1 MSGSGL
7 GEGTH
12 DGSAVRMTRTEAV
25 DDLGYDAIEASQLI
39 AGDVRNPYP
48 DLAAARERTPIQE
61 GDFELFPDVPRDP
74 NGPGIFTVYS
84 CDLVGQVLRDN
95 HHFSSDI
102 YAEVMGPVMGH
113 SILEMDEPEHKLH
126 RALVSQAF
134 RHKALARWEEEL
146 VGQVCD
152 ELIDRFA
159 GAGSVD
165 LVRSFTFPFPV
176 QVIARILGLPREDY
190 PKFQRW
196 SIELISVGWDWDRGI
211 AASRSLRDYFQGI
224 VDQRRREPQ
233 DDLISDLVCVEIDG
247 HQLTD
252 EEIFAFLRLLLPAGG
267 ETTYRSSSSLLFS
280 LLTNPDQL
288 DAVRNDRSLMP
299 QAIEEGIRY
308 EPPLLFIMRA
318 AVADVE
324 VGGTHI
330 PAGSAISVALGAANR
345 DPSKF
350 KDPDRFDIFRDAKQ
364 HISFGFGPHMCLGM
378 HLARMETRVALNRL
392 FDRLPNLRLDPEAE
406 DVHVRGL
413 MFRSPKALPVLFDV
427 M

>member
-1 MSGSGL
+1 
-7 GEGTH
+7 
-12 DGSAVRMTRTEAV
+12 MTTTEPV
-25 DDLGYDAIEASQLI
+25 DDLGYDPIEASSLI
-39 AGDVRNPYP
+39 AGDVRDPYP
-48 DLAAARERTPIQE
+48 DLAERLSQTPIQR
-61 GDFELFPDVPRDP
+61 GDFIPDIPRDA
-74 NGPGIFTVYS
+74 NGPETFTVYS

-95 HHFSSDI
+95 HHFSSEI
-102 YAEVMGPVMGH
+102 YSEVMGPVMGH
-113 SILEMDEPEHKLH
+113 SILEMDEPEHKIH

-152 ELIDRFA
+152 DLIDRFA
-159 GAGSVD
+159 DAGHVD
-165 LVRSFTFPFPV
+165 LVRSYTFPFPV

-190 PKFQRW
+190 AKFQRW

-211 AASRSLRDYFQGI
+211 AASHSLRDYFQRI

-247 HQLTD
+247 QRLTD
-252 EEIFAFLRLLLPAGG
+252 EEIFAFLRRLLPAGG
-267 ETTYRSSSSLLFS
+267 ETTYRSSSSLLFC

-288 DAVRNDRSLMP
+288 DAVRNDRSLLP
-299 QAIEEGIRY
+299 RAIEEGIRY
-308 EPPLLFIMRA
+308 EPPLLFIMRSA
-318 AVADVE
+318 IADVE
-324 VGGTHI
+324 VGGMQI
-330 PAGSAISVALGAANR
+330 PAGSLLSVCLGAANR

-350 KDPDRFDIFRDAKQ
+350 ENPDRFDIFRETRQ

-392 FDRLPNLRLDPEAE
+392 FDRLPNLRLDPNA
-406 DVHVRGL
+406 DDPHVHGL

-427 M
+427 R

>member
-1 MSGSGL
+1 
-7 GEGTH
+7 
-12 DGSAVRMTRTEAV
+12 MTTTEPV
-25 DDLGYDAIEASQLI
+25 DDLGYDAIEASNAV

-48 DLAAARERTPIQE
+48 DLAAARERTPIQR
-61 GDFELFPDVPRDP
+61 GDFIPDIPRDP
-74 NGPGIFTVYS
+74 HGPENFTVYS

-95 HHFSSDI
+95 RHFSSEV
-102 YAEVMGPVMGH
+102 YAEMMGPVMGH

-146 VGQVCD
+146 VGSVCD

-159 GAGSVD
+159 SAGRVD
-165 LVRSFTFPFPV
+165 LVRAFTFPFPV

-211 AASRSLRDYFQGI
+211 AASQSLRDYFKGV
-224 VDQRRREPQ
+224 VDQRRQDPQ
-233 DDLISDLVCVEIDG
+233 DDLISDLVCAEIDG

-252 EEIFAFLRLLLPAGG
+252 EEMFAFLRLLLPAGG
-267 ETTYRSSSSLLFS
+267 ETTYRSSSSLLFC

-288 DAVRNDRSLMP
+288 DAVRSDRALLP

-308 EPPLLFIMRA
+308 EPPLLFIVRSA
-318 AVADVE
+318 LSDVE
-324 VGGTHI
+324 VGGMHV
-330 PAGSAISVALGAANR
+330 PKGSTLSVSLGAANR

-350 KDPDRFDIFRDAKQ
+350 KDPDRFDVFRDPHQ

-392 FDRLPNLRLDPEAE
+392 FDRLPNLRLDPEAD
-406 DVHVRGL
+406 DVHVHGL
-413 MFRSPKALPVLFDV
+413 MFRSPRSLPVLFDPA
-427 M
+427 